1 MTTPGTLEIVPARVD
16 DAAAILAMQKI
27 AFEPEAR
34 ACGEWE
40 IPPLMETVD
49 VVREHI
55 RTATVLK
62 AMDGDRMIGSIR
74 GLVTGGT
81 CLIRVLVVAP
91 QAQGRGVGALLLEAI
106 EAVHPQVERFELTT
120 NMIMAGNVRFYLRHG
135 YDVVDQVQH
144 APTIRLAFMRKAQ
157 PASSRAPQASASL

>member
-1 MTTPGTLEIVPARVD
+1 MTTPGTLEIVPAHLD
-16 DAAAILAMQKI
+16 DAPAILAMQKI

-34 ACGEWE
+34 ACDEWA
-40 IPPLMETVD
+40 IPPLTETVD
-49 VVREHI
+49 IVREHI

-62 AMDGDRMIGSIR
+62 AMDGERMIGSIR

-91 QAQGRGVGALLLEAI
+91 QAQGLGVGAALLEAI
-106 EAVHPQVERFELTT
+106 EAAHPRVERFELTT
-120 NMIMAGNVRFYLRHG
+120 NMIMAANVRFYLRHG
-135 YDVVDQVQH
+135 YDVVDQLQH

-157 PASSRAPQASASL
+157 PASSPLPQASASL